1 MNVNGTSEQ
10 DQVTSALTRR
20 GLVFAVGGA
29 GLAAALTACTGYSS
43 GTTAQVE
50 PPGSVPADQA
60 VPAGGSDNP
69 PPATDDQNDPPAEDP
84 PAEEPPAEDP
94 PAEEEPP
101 PAAANAFARTSDI
114 PEGGGKIFESEKI
127 VITQPTAG
135 EFKCFTAVCTHA
147 GCSVASI
154 SGGTINCPC
163 HGSKFKITDGSV
175 AGGPAPSPLE
185 EKQITVNGGNIT
197 LA

>member
-1 MNVNGTSEQ
+1 MNVDGTSEQ
-10 DQVTSALTRR
+10 EQVTSALTRR

-43 GTTAQVE
+43 GAATSAE

-60 VPAGGSDNP
+60 KPAWGDNP
-69 PPATDDQNDPPAEDP
+69 PPTGDAQSEAPPAGEPD
-84 PAEEPPAEDP
+84 EEPADP

-101 PAAANAFARTSDI
+101 AQAANAFAKTADI
-114 PEGGGKIFESEKI
+114 PEGGGKIFEAEKV
-127 VITQPTAG
+127 VITQPTPG
-135 EFKCFTAVCTHA
+135 NFKCFTAVCTHA
-147 GCSVASI
+147 GCTVASI

-163 HGSKFKITDGSV
+163 HGSKFKISDGSV

-185 EKQITVNGGNIT
+185 EKQITVSGDSIV

>member
-10 DQVTSALTRR
+10 DQVTSAMTRR

-43 GTTAQVE
+43 GTATSAE

-60 VPAGGSDNP
+60 KPAGGSDNP
-69 PPATDDQNDPPAEDP
+69 PPAADDQNDPPAE
-84 PAEEPPAEDP
+84 EPPADE
-94 PAEEEPP
+94 PAEEEE
-101 PAAANAFARTSDI
+101 PAQAANAFAKTADI
-114 PEGGGKIFESEKI
+114 PEGGGKIFEAEKI

-163 HGSKFKITDGSV
+163 HGSKFKISDGSV

-185 EKQITVNGGNIT
+185 EKKITVNGGYIV